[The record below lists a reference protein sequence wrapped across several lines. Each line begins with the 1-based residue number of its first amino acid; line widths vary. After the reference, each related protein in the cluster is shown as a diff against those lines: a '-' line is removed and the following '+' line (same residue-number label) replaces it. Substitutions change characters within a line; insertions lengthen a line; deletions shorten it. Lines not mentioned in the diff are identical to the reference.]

1 MTTIGNITFGPA
13 LKELDKF
20 FVGADSLFDRIT
32 KAQQDFAKSI
42 PAYPPFNIRKV
53 DNRYVIEI
61 ACAGFSKSEVDI
73 ELDGDKLVIS
83 GKSSSDES
91 ETGEFIHRGLAKRTF
106 ERTFLINDKIEVKS
120 AEMVNGLLRITL
132 DNLVE
137 TNKKVKIAIDDFSEK
152 TRQLLTESK

>member
-13 LKELDKF
+13 FKELDKF

-32 KAQQDFAKSI
+32 KAQQDFAKSV
-42 PAYPPFNIRKV
+42 PAYPPFNIKKV

-73 ELDGDKLVIS
+73 ELDGDKLIIS
-83 GKSSSDES
+83 GSSATDE
-91 ETGEFIHRGLAKRTF
+91 EGGDYVYRGLAKRAF

-120 AEMVNGLLRITL
+120 AEMVNGLLRVTL
-132 DNLVE
+132 ESFVE
-137 TNKKVKIAIDDFSEK
+137 ANKKVKIAIDDFSEK

>member
-1 MTTIGNITFGPA
+1 MQLGNITFGPA
-13 LKELDKF
+13 FKELDKF
-20 FVGADSLFDRIT
+20 FVGADSLFDRLT
-32 KAQQDFAKSI
+32 KAQQDFAKSV
-42 PAYPPFNIRKV
+42 PTYPPFNIKKTD
-53 DNRYVIEI
+53 DNHYVIEI

-83 GKSSSDES
+83 GKSATDEA
-91 ETGEFIHRGLAKRTF
+91 EGDFIYRGLAKRAF
-106 ERTFLINDKIEVKS
+106 ERTFLVNDKIEVKS

-132 DNLVE
+132 ENLVE